1 MEANSKIKMIKQ
13 TFFSLFLMFITKA
26 IKRAEE
32 NFSIRKVLSKKRGK
46 GSAFDSF
53 KITRCSNLYSFGSR
67 KVGSS
72 SVLVSDRSIKGQ
84 MADQVDPENA
94 EQILGFYK
102 QMQSECSQILGKI
115 SELNLEKDEHKLVVD
130 TLKKMDSDRRAYR
143 LVGGVLVERTVGD
156 ILPIV
161 QSNYNG
167 ITEVVTKLD
176 AGLKKKDEERKA
188 FKEKHGIMTQEERDN
203 AMKKKVRE
211 AEAAAAAL
219 KAESQKKKAL
229 E

>member
-1 MEANSKIKMIKQ
+1 
-13 TFFSLFLMFITKA
+13 
-26 IKRAEE
+26 
-32 NFSIRKVLSKKRGK
+32 
-46 GSAFDSF
+46 
-53 KITRCSNLYSFGSR
+53 
-67 KVGSS
+67 
-72 SVLVSDRSIKGQ
+72 